1 MANKR
6 YVSYDDM
13 NAMLN
18 KMYRDMAN
26 DGYKPDVVVGLVRG
40 GAIPAV
46 HFSHYFDTPMVAFKY
61 SLRDHPGADDIS
73 KLTDL
78 LTRSD
83 INILI
88 VDDICDEGHTLHEVY
103 QKLEEKMAEIRATEI
118 AECEILTAEAKAA
131 AAPGEDWNSYE
142 VDLSRFDIKN
152 FKTAVLQHNL
162 GATLFEPD
170 YCGEEINKVE
180 KPEWIVYPFEY

>member
-18 KMYRDMAN
+18 KMYRDMAIE
-26 DGYKPDVVVGLVRG
+26 GYKPDVVVGLTRG
-40 GAIPAV
+40 GLIPAV
-46 HFSHYFDTPMVAFKY
+46 HFSHYFDVPMVAFKY
-61 SLRDHPGADDIS
+61 SLRDHPGTDPIE
-73 KLTDL
+73 KLIE
-78 LTRSD
+78 LTGQYA
-83 INILI
+83 NILI
-88 VDDICDEGHTLHEVY
+88 VDDICDEGHTLHE
-103 QKLEEKMAEIRATEI
+103 IF
-118 AECEILTAEAKAA
+118 EAMKT
-131 AAPGEDWNSYE
+131 APGV
-142 VDLSRFDIKN
+142 VDPAGMGMMIEMF

-170 YCGEEINKVE
+170 YAGEEINKVE

>member
-6 YVSYDDM
+6 YVTYDNM
-13 NAMLN
+13 NNMLSNLFRAM
-18 KMYRDMAN
+18 AH

-40 GAIPAV
+40 GLVPAV
-46 HFSHYFDTPMVAFKY
+46 HVSHYFDVPMVAFKY

-103 QKLEEKMAEIRATEI
+103 QKLEEKMAEIRAT
-118 AECEILTAEAKAA
+118 ANADCERLTAEAKAA

-162 GATLFEPD
+162 GATVFEPD
-170 YCGEEINKVE
+170 YAGEEINKVE